1 MGKKSRRSRPAATR
15 SSSASSANAVP
26 SVRIDVADSMA
37 NNGSSSQ
44 NGTSTSTSATE
55 GFSHR
60 QVEALVPGGLLD
72 LYQPRDWPRRAGDPI
87 GDPSLFTMPLS
98 DDSSPGMR
106 SHPCENCGQSCMI
119 IHDNVLCWKCKGA
132 FCLHCTS
139 AHLPGGP
146 NGILNLGF
154 RRIVEEGWGKCPSCT
169 EPLRAI
175 ALIPVFRRIL
185 EDVPDGQPPPSLV
198 LAEAEH
204 AIRGAIKLADRNDLQ
219 GAALEATH
227 AINAINYH
235 SALYPGGKLSADA
248 RGKLLLFHGV
258 RASSEVNIELESAI
272 GEALEA
278 REAGTGPS
286 SGVENTGSA
295 STSPS
300 PDDEGRAFRS
310 LFYPLPAAW
319 LAGGSQTGLLGVD
332 VRTDCREVAV
342 LSKQFEDQVSIIP
355 GVSYEVQQQSAQ
367 MIPDARNG
375 FPDACG
381 AERVGCTYN
390 YQPRPPPTRTL
401 VEFCGHTVETAQI
414 VQFIFQFGKS
424 SQASEYID
432 AAIEQGHAGDQGH
445 PFNVKVDDIL
455 TTALKERLGLGDAGN
470 RPLIPPNSN
479 IKVLKGAFEM
489 GPMRMFGLSMY
500 ASVNHYVTRF
510 WFACEPVTTTKEAA
524 IGVALGFSAKGI
536 VHLYRQITG
545 CQLTS
550 TRKLLLSAAPDY
562 MFAVDIC
569 SFCGDESGGDLKRCT
584 GCMTA
589 RYCSSGE
596 CQKRH
601 WKMKGPNAHKVTCS
615 RQYVQKDGAKP
626 DASVLITPGTRVVIK
641 GLKSTSGQAINGK
654 EGIVLSSPNADT
666 RVELVLCKDVAAI
679 EQKARGGNARISN
692 EMKKLIKLDNLA
704 RP

>member
-1 MGKKSRRSRPAATR
+1 
-15 SSSASSANAVP
+15 
-26 SVRIDVADSMA
+26 
-37 NNGSSSQ
+37 
-44 NGTSTSTSATE
+44 
-55 GFSHR
+55 
-60 QVEALVPGGLLD
+60 
-72 LYQPRDWPRRAGDPI
+72 
-87 GDPSLFTMPLS
+87 
-98 DDSSPGMR
+98 
-106 SHPCENCGQSCMI
+106 
-119 IHDNVLCWKCKGA
+119 
-132 FCLHCTS
+132 
-139 AHLPGGP
+139 
-146 NGILNLGF
+146 
-154 RRIVEEGWGKCPSCT
+154 
-169 EPLRAI
+169 
-175 ALIPVFRRIL
+175 
-185 EDVPDGQPPPSLV
+185 
-198 LAEAEH
+198 
-204 AIRGAIKLADRNDLQ
+204 
-219 GAALEATH
+219 
-227 AINAINYH
+227 
-235 SALYPGGKLSADA
+235 
-248 RGKLLLFHGV
+248 V